1 MDVSTDTPIIETTS
15 FPLSVAGDEITA
27 AQLHGILRLRVDVFV
42 VEQDCAYHEIDG
54 RDLLPGTRHLWIGG
68 SVAVDS
74 YLRVL
79 QDAGGTFRIGR
90 VCTAVRSRGKGLA
103 GRLME
108 TALAGIGDAPCVLD
122 AQTYAK
128 DFYAK
133 YGFVVEGDEF
143 LEDGIPHLT
152 MWRREAPRS

>member
-1 MDVSTDTPIIETTS
+1 VGVTSDIPIAESPS

-27 AQLHGILRLRVDVFV
+27 AQLHDILRLRVDVFV
-42 VEQDCAYHEIDG
+42 VEQKAAYPEIDG
-54 RDLLPGTRHLWIGG
+54 RDLLRSTRHLWIGNTVG
-68 SVAVDS
+68 VDS

-90 VCTAVRSRGKGLA
+90 VCTAARARGKGLA

-122 AQTYAK
+122 AQAYAK
-128 DFYAK
+128 DFYAR
-133 YGFVVEGDEF
+133 YGFVAEGDEF
-143 LEDGIPHLT
+143 EEDGIPHIT
-152 MWRREAPRS
+152 MWRREARTA

>member
-1 MDVSTDTPIIETTS
+1 MGVTPDTPITETSS

-27 AQLHGILRLRVDVFV
+27 AQLHDILRLRVDVFV
-42 VEQDCAYHEIDG
+42 VEQKAAYPEIDG

-68 SVAVDS
+68 AVTVDS
-74 YLRVL
+74 YLRLL

-90 VCTAVRSRGKGLA
+90 VCTAARSRGKGLA

-108 TALAGIGDAPCVLD
+108 TALAGVGDAPCVLD

-128 DFYAK
+128 NFYAR
-133 YGFVVEGDEF
+133 YGFVAEGDEF
-143 LEDGIPHLT
+143 EEDGIPHIT
-152 MWRREAPRS
+152 MWRRAAPQP